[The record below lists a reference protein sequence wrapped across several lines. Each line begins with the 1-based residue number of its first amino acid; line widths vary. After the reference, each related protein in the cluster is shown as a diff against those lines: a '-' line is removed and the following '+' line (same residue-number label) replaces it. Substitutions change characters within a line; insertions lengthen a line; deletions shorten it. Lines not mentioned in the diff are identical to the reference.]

1 MMKKT
6 ALNFAFL
13 TLTAFLAVAPAAY
26 AQSGSFI
33 VSQNGK
39 PVGTASFNFSAT
51 PSGCSS
57 TALVRVA
64 MQGLNYAL
72 SKTERL
78 SSANRL
84 RHVQLSA
91 IVNGSAINVTA
102 APDSAQIQL
111 NISAN
116 GRATAVSLPA
126 HAAAVFMPDFDPG
139 ALETLL
145 ALAVTRN
152 NRGLWAIVP
161 KKAGSIEPILLATYA
176 DERGALDGRPI
187 AVHHLIATIGSA
199 KTELFSGPG
208 NQLLQAELPQQ
219 GFALVRQGFVLTPPA
234 KPSAPPAQ

>member
-13 TLTAFLAVAPAAY
+13 MLTALLAVTPAAY

-39 PVGTASFNFSAT
+39 PVGTASFNFIAT
-51 PSGCSS
+51 PSGYDS
-57 TALVRVA
+57 TALVHVA

-116 GRATAVSLPA
+116 GRAARTTQTVRPCWMTGTARYS
-126 HAAAVFMPDFDPG
+126 MS
-139 ALETLL
+139 ALRVRL
-145 ALAVTRN
+145 
-152 NRGLWAIVP
+152 NRSE
-161 KKAGSIEPILLATYA
+161 GSS
-176 DERGALDGRPI
+176 RP
-187 AVHHLIATIGSA
+187 
-199 KTELFSGPG
+199 
-208 NQLLQAELPQQ
+208 
-219 GFALVRQGFVLTPPA
+219 
-234 KPSAPPAQ
+234 